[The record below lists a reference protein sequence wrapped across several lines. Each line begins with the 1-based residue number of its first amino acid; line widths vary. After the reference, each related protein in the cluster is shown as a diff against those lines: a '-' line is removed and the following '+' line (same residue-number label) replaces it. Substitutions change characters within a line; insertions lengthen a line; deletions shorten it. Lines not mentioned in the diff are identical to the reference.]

1 MISVASR
8 CYPNCNSS
16 EESMQQ
22 LLMDNVLPM
31 AARRRPVSLSSFM
44 TQPIIEELFD
54 YYQEALQEIF
64 RYYANNSDNISRN
77 MIKSTASKSKTF
89 DEQKNLIAEA
99 KERNHTPNTY
109 SAQMSYAEFLGFASD
124 FGLASR
130 YNPVI
135 MLYEHMVMF
144 ASMALTTLD
153 LGDIFLTV
161 ISTQGFETHL
171 RSINFREYWE
181 VSETVCFFTFNE
193 HIQVLVRCALVAFRS
208 SKVNA

>member
-1 MISVASR
+1 
-8 CYPNCNSS
+8 
-16 EESMQQ
+16 MQQ

-31 AARRRPVSLSSFM
+31 AARRRPVSLASFM
-44 TQPIIEELFD
+44 LQPIIEELFE

-99 KERNHTPNTY
+99 KERNHTPHTY

-130 YNPVI
+130 FGLYYFCVI
-135 MLYEHMVMF
+135 YMIYTSVWL
-144 ASMALTTLD
+144 
-153 LGDIFLTV
+153 
-161 ISTQGFETHL
+161 
-171 RSINFREYWE
+171 
-181 VSETVCFFTFNE
+181 
-193 HIQVLVRCALVAFRS
+193 
-208 SKVNA
+208 